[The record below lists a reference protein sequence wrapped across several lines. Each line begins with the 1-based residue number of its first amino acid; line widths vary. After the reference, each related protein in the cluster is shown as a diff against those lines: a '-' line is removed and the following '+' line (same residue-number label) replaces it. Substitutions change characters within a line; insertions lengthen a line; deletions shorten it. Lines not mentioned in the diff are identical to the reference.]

1 MAQVDLRVINVSRD
15 CSLECM
21 QMAEK
26 KWYSESCKR
35 SYVSQRNYSMF
46 FVPDGSTGSVLA
58 KIDIFNIILFIAYC
72 DAS

>member
-1 MAQVDLRVINVSRD
+1 
-15 CSLECM
+15 
-21 QMAEK
+21 MAEK